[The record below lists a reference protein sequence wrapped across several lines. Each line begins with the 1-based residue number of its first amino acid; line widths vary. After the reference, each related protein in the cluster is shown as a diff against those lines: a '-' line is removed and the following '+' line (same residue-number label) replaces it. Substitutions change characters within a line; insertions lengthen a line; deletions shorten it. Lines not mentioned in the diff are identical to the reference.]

1 VLTLSAVPVMA
12 ADRSVAD
19 SLPYEFSMDFSILK
33 ENPRS
38 TCAFAE
44 CHPWA
49 EALAFGPAAGGLV
62 YIVSIQ
68 KW

>member
-1 VLTLSAVPVMA
+1 MPVMA

-19 SLPYEFSMDFSILK
+19 SLSYKFSMDFSILK

-38 TCAFAE
+38 TCGFAE
-44 CHPWA
+44 RHPWP
-49 EALAFGPAAGGLV
+49 EVLAFGPAVGGLV